1 LIEEK
6 LHFCTGCIGCSS
18 TSKPLFEEE
27 AEFKQEGGMGAE
39 VEAYLVDE
47 RVELDVLLE
56 EGSEVAVD
64 SKPAK

>member
-1 LIEEK
+1 
-6 LHFCTGCIGCSS
+6 
-18 TSKPLFEEE
+18 
-27 AEFKQEGGMGAE
+27 MGAE